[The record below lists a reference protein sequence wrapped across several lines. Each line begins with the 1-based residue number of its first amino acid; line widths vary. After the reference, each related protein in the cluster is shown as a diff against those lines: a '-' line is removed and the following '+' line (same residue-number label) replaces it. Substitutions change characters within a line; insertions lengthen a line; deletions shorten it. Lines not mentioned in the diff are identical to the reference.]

1 MSAANT
7 GKKPFIDRFN
17 GWTMVTLVLLILI
30 LIFIVYPFSNLLLSS
45 VSEEEG
51 GGYTFQHYAKF
62 FASRYH
68 RQSLINSFKVSFGA
82 TALSVL
88 IGLPMA
94 YFTSRYFLRGKRLID
109 NLCIIAMLSP
119 PFIGAYSW
127 ILLLGRNGF
136 ITRGIRELTG
146 FQLPS
151 IYGFSGIMLVFTLKL
166 FPFVYLYVSGALRSM
181 DASLEEA
188 AESLGMSGFRKLT
201 TITFPLILPTILSSA
216 LMVFMTSLADF
227 GTPALIGEGFRVL
240 PVSIYNEYLNEMGG
254 NAAFASALSVVMIM
268 VAMIVLILQKKAIS
282 GRSYHMSG
290 LREPKRKCFGPISGI
305 LAHIFVYAVAIMAI
319 LPQITVAV
327 TSFIKTKGPVFQS
340 GFGLNS
346 YTEAF
351 SKMGVAIRN
360 SFIFSIAAI
369 IIMILG
375 ALLLSYLVVR
385 RSSKLTNFIDMLAMF
400 PYIIPG
406 AVIGIML
413 ANAFNSPPLMLSGTA
428 SILVISYVIR
438 KLPFTLRSSV
448 GILYQIES
456 SVEEASISLGVPP
469 MRTFFKITARL
480 MLPGV
485 VSGAILSWIASINE
499 LSSTMILFTG
509 RTQTISVAIF
519 TEVTSTARF
528 GTAAALATI
537 LTVVTIGSL
546 WLANRLSGGKIS
558 ITG

>member
-1 MSAANT
+1 MSALDSA
-7 GKKPFIDRFN
+7 KRPLDRFN
-17 GWTMVTLVLLILI
+17 GWTIVTYAILILI
-30 LIFIVYPFSNLLLSS
+30 LIFIVYPFSNLILSS
-45 VSEEEG
+45 VSSED
-51 GGYTFQHYAKF
+51 GGYTFEHYAKF
-62 FASRYH
+62 FSSRYH

-94 YFTSRYFLRGKRLID
+94 YFTSRYFMKGKKLID

-127 ILLLGRNGF
+127 ILLMGRNGF

-146 FQLPS
+146 IQLPS
-151 IYGFSGIMLVFTLKL
+151 IYGFAGIMLVFTLKL

-188 AESLGMSGFRKLT
+188 AESLGVSGFRKLA

-254 NAAFASALSVVMIM
+254 NAAFASALSVVMIA
-268 VAMIVLILQKKAIS
+268 VAMLVLILQKKAIS

-290 LREPKRKCFGPISGI
+290 LREPKRKHFGVVSRG
-305 LAHIFVYAVAIMAI
+305 LAHAFVYLIAILGV
-319 LPQITVAV
+319 LPQITVAA

-346 YTEAF
+346 YIEAF
-351 SKMGVAIRN
+351 SKLGVAIRN
-360 SFIFSIAAI
+360 SFIFSVAAI

-385 RSSKLTNFIDMLAMF
+385 RSSRLTNFIDMLTMF

-428 SILVISYVIR
+428 FILILSYVIR

-499 LSSTMILFTG
+499 LSSTMILYTG

-537 LTVVTIGSL
+537 LTIVTIGSL
-546 WLANRLSGGKIS
+546 WLANRMSGGKIS